1 MYCLLKLSLPHLLMY
16 RILILSIGLAVLL
29 IAQFLIISSQAQ
41 LAILGTILVLTGI
54 PHGAL
59 DLYLERQNRWIKSE
73 DFSVKKFYFNYLLSI
88 AGYTLL
94 WYFLPL
100 LSFIIFI
107 VISSFHFGEI
117 DTYIFSISRYKKLFS
132 FLYGFIFLTLIITSH
147 IEESIY
153 IISSF
158 IQSPWNDTQMIHF
171 GKWVYELTS
180 IGLFVLILIYFIFLK
195 NDRTK
200 LIYFALQSSI
210 LLGIVYFLP
219 FYIGFAFYFGLWH
232 SLLSFDLI
240 FSHLRVKRDFFGIKE
255 VFFKLLPF
263 NILALGGIILFVWL
277 HNSVQMKS
285 IIGHTFI
292 GLSLITLPHVQVFS
306 RSLNKK

>member
-1 MYCLLKLSLPHLLMY
+1 M
-16 RILILSIGLAVLL
+16 
-29 IAQFLIISSQAQ
+29 
-41 LAILGTILVLTGI
+41 
-54 PHGAL
+54 
-59 DLYLERQNRWIKSE
+59 
-73 DFSVKKFYFNYLLSI
+73 
-88 AGYTLL
+88 
-94 WYFLPL
+94 
-100 LSFIIFI
+100 
-107 VISSFHFGEI
+107 
-117 DTYIFSISRYKKLFS
+117 FS

-240 FSHLRVKRDFFGIKE
+240 FSHLRVKRDFFGIQE

-306 RSLNKK
+306 RSLNKKWEGLKCQFLIINRSKTFIIFRMVIQYRLVNVWFVRHKPMYFNVLRVSRSISISYLNDNWIVKMPL